1 MRLVLASLIASVAVV
16 SMFAASAA
24 AQANGPARTRYFELT
39 NRAHDDVVAVSV
51 VARGEPAA
59 PALPR
64 RAPLRA
70 GGDSA
75 TIPVAGAG
83 CVYDFRFEFG
93 NGQHRLYPDIDVC
106 RYRSLSIGA
115 LRRSDRDSAR

>member
-1 MRLVLASLIASVAVV
+1 MRLAPVPFIARVAAVFVLS
-16 SMFAASAA
+16 AAAA
-24 AQANGPARTRYFELT
+24 AQANGPTPARHFELI

-59 PALPR
+59 AALPR
-64 RAPLRA
+64 RTPLRA
-70 GGDSA
+70 GGDSV

-93 NGQHRLYPDIDVC
+93 NGQSRRYPDIDVC
-106 RYRSLSIGA
+106 RYRSLRIGA